1 MHFAS
6 RILLLASAVLALSA
20 PTAGATTLFAEHV
33 TNGFL
38 DLTWAIGFNG
48 SGPAFVPVTLAPGDP
63 AYANPSGD
71 HTVASGTTADV
82 NNGGLFI
89 NLTNPGAASDYTW
102 EGYVFTGP
110 GNETRRGLFLRSD
123 QSTGF
128 TTGYMF
134 VIEKTLAQVRFRKLS
149 GQGATTLGSW
159 LLPTTPPFNASLPTN
174 TWVHLKVEA
183 TGNQFRCWL
192 QGVELTAGT
201 PIVDATSPYLTGWVG
216 AYSFDAVAGLLT
228 TYYDDLTL
236 SVPDGPTPAV
246 SATWGAVKARYRR

>member
-48 SGPAFVPVTLAPGDP
+48 SGPAFVPVTLSPGDP

-89 NLTNPGAASDYTW
+89 NVTDPGAFNDYTW

-110 GNETRRGLFLRSD
+110 GNQTRRGLFIRCAPPA
-123 QSTGF
+123 F

-134 VIEKTLAQVRFRKLS
+134 VIEKTLAQVRFRKLL
-149 GQGATTLGSW
+149 GQGASTLGDWFLPSTPGFGG
-159 LLPTTPPFNASLPTN
+159 LLPTNI
-174 TWVHLKVEA
+174 WVHLKVEA

-192 QGVELTAGT
+192 QGVELTSGG
-201 PIVDATSPYLTGWVG
+201 PITDASSPYLSGWVG
-216 AYSFDAVAGLLT
+216 AYSFDAATGLLT

-236 SVPDGPTPAV
+236 SVPDGPTPAA
-246 SATWGAVKARYRR
+246 SATWGAVKVRYRR